1 MITAE
6 DVKVWFP
13 IRRGIFNRQ
22 IGEVKAVDG
31 VSLSIGEGE
40 TVGLVGE
47 SGCGKTTFGRA
58 VIGLQSMTGGRV
70 MFDGHDVSQ
79 MNAHERKLFCQ
90 LAQMVFQDPF
100 SSLNPRMTIMD
111 ILTEAMVCHGLIKA
125 SEKRGAAVGLLAE
138 VGMGEDALNRYPH
151 EFSGGQRQRI
161 CIARALSLNPRFI
174 VCDEPVSAIDVSVQ
188 AQVINLLMDL
198 RERRNLSYLFISHD
212 LCVVRMISQKVAV
225 MYLGRIVEYG
235 DTEEVLENPKHPY
248 TKALLS
254 AVPVPGKEISER
266 IILKGEQ
273 PSPVRPPTGCAFH
286 PRCPLAQESCRLEMP
301 ELRGG
306 GHKVRCAMCAL

>member
-13 IRRGIFNRQ
+13 IRRGILNRQ
-22 IGEVKAVDG
+22 VGEVKAVDG
-31 VSLSIGEGE
+31 ISLTIGDGE
-40 TVGLVGE
+40 TLGLVGE

-58 VIGLQSMTGGRV
+58 VMGLQKMTSGRV
-70 MFDGHDVSQ
+70 LVDGHDISR
-79 MNAHERKLFCQ
+79 MDATAHREFCQ
-90 LAQMVFQDPF
+90 RCQMVFQDPF
-100 SSLNPRMTIMD
+100 SSLNPRMTVMD
-111 ILTEAMVCHGLIKA
+111 IITEAMVYHGLIKS
-125 SEKRGAAVGLLAE
+125 SEKRDAALRLLAE

-161 CIARALSLNPRFI
+161 SIARALSLNPRFI

-198 RERRNLSYLFISHD
+198 REKRNLSYLFISHD
-212 LCVVRMISQKVAV
+212 LCVVRMIAQKVAV

-235 DTEEVLENPKHPY
+235 ETEEVMEHPMHPY

-254 AVPVPGKEISER
+254 AVPMPGRAMSER
-266 IILKGEQ
+266 IILSGEQ
-273 PSPVRPPTGCAFH
+273 PSPVRPPSGCAFH
-286 PRCPLAQESCRLEMP
+286 PRCPFAQDECRSSTP
-301 ELRGG
+301 ELKGA
-306 GHKVRCAMCAL
+306 GHCARCFRL